1 MLDCLNYESKHTQ
14 ISYATNM
21 GNMKMVLDNKN
32 VGTFIKQ
39 HENSSNLIENSVI
52 FSSTMV

>member
-1 MLDCLNYESKHTQ
+1 
-14 ISYATNM
+14 M